1 MKFEIIF
8 EDEHYIA
15 INKPCGILV
24 HRTKI
29 SEDTV
34 FVLQL
39 LRDQIQQR
47 IYPIHRL
54 DRATSGVL
62 IFGKDKESA
71 SLLGQLFMDKNID
84 KEYIAIIRGFVEE
97 EASID
102 YPLTNVL
109 TQVKQDAITHYKRQ
123 QQSELDFEVNRYPTS
138 RYSLVSIKTETGR
151 RHQIRRHFAHL
162 RHPIIGDKKHG
173 DCKHNKYFQ
182 ENFNLSRMLLHAQQL
197 QFTHPFSNEAIQ
209 IIAPI
214 DEKFKRAKT
223 ILKL

>member
-1 MKFEIIF
+1 MSFDILY
-8 EDEHYIA
+8 EDEQFIA

-39 LRDQIQQR
+39 LRDQIKQR

-62 IFGKDKESA
+62 IFGKTKEAA
-71 SLLGQLFMDKNID
+71 SLLGQLFMDKKVE
-84 KEYIAIIRGFVEE
+84 KEYIAIIRGFVEK

-109 TQVKQDAITHYKRQ
+109 TQVKQDAITHYKKYQ
-123 QQSELDFEVNRYPTS
+123 QNELDFAVNRYPTS
-138 RYSLVSIKTETGR
+138 RYSLVSITTETGR
-151 RHQIRRHFAHL
+151 RHQIRRHFAHI

-182 ENFNLSRMLLHAQQL
+182 ENFNLTRMLLHAQEL
-197 QFTHPFSNEAIQ
+197 KFNHPISNEL
-209 IIAPI
+209 IIIVAPVN
-214 DEKFKRAKT
+214 EEFKRAKK